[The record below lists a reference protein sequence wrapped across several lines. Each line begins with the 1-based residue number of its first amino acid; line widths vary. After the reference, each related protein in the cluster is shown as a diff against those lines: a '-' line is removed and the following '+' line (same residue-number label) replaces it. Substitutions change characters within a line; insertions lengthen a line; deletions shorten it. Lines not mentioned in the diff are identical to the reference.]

1 MLRLALRSDARAVAA
16 LHAAN
21 WRLTYRGA
29 LSDAYLDRD
38 VLADRAAVWEERLGN
53 PSPRQHVIVAEEGS
67 SLVGFACAYLNED
80 PIWGCLLDNIHVDWK
95 TQRTGLGSR
104 LLREV
109 AGLCASSPPGSGL
122 YLSVL
127 ENNIA
132 AQRFYYAH
140 GAENVGTETWDA
152 PDGNRLLCFR
162 LAWAAS
168 RLPIGRVGSSDA
180 EIERFGKCR

>member
-1 MLRLALRSDARAVAA
+1 MLRLALRSDAGAVAA
-16 LHAAN
+16 LHADN

-38 VLADRAAVWEERLGN
+38 VRADRKAVWEERLGQ
-53 PSPRQHVIVAEEGS
+53 PSPRQHVIVADEGG
-67 SLVGFACAYLNED
+67 SLLGFACVYLNED
-80 PIWGCLLDNIHVDWK
+80 PILGCLLDNIHVDQK
-95 TQRTGLGSR
+95 AQRNGLGTQ
-104 LLREV
+104 LLRHV
-109 AGLCASSPPGSGL
+109 AGLCVSSAPGSGL

-140 GAENVGTETWDA
+140 GAGNVGTETWDA

-168 RLPIGRVGSSDA
+168 RLPLGPAGSSNA
-180 EIERFGKCR
+180 EN